1 MNGVQVCGVWQLA
14 VRQQNSGAYHASGFI
29 DEKRCSC
36 SHILFSIT
44 VENALIYVNSRFSFD
59 VSFFTVFFYHC
70 VDVGLT
76 MCT

>member
-1 MNGVQVCGVWQLA
+1 MNGVQVCGAWQPPVKL
-14 VRQQNSGAYHASGFI
+14 QNDDAYHASGFI

-44 VENALIYVNSRFSFD
+44 VENALIYVNSRFLFD
-59 VSFFTVFFYHC
+59 VSFFTLFFVYC